1 MEEKSSLT
9 EYKPTWKRQAVRR
22 DEQDGKLKTAILI
35 ADLLLKAVVAAT
47 ALIEA
52 IK

>member
-1 MEEKSSLT
+1 MSMRKH
-9 EYKPTWKRQAVRR
+9 KPTRKRQVVRR

-35 ADLLLKAVVAAT
+35 ADWLLKAVVAAAT
-47 ALIEA
+47 LIEA